1 MAIRGG
7 YHPRAMHPLTNTFE
21 LVKLVHD
28 GDRSALER
36 LTERYYDRVRRIVR
50 ARIGSKLRQRLE
62 TTDILNEAFA
72 KAIEI
77 FDRFE
82 MRDEGSLLRWLGQIA
97 EGKVRDQAD
106 KMNAQKRAGEREV
119 SGGGEDDGPPRY
131 EAPDTARHRP
141 DRVAQRN
148 EEQERLEA
156 AMDQLKPDYREIIV
170 ARDFEGLSWADVARE
185 TGRPSEDA
193 ARMYYSKATA
203 ELTVLMQQDSGD
215 GQP

>member
-1 MAIRGG
+1 
-7 YHPRAMHPLTNTFE
+7 MHPLTSTFE
-21 LVKLVHD
+21 LVQLVHN

-97 EGKVRDQAD
+97 EGKVRDQVD
-106 KMNAQKRAGEREV
+106 KHKAKKRAVDREV
-119 SGGGEDDGPPRY
+119 ASGGDDDGLPRH

-156 AMDQLKPDYREIIV
+156 ALDQLKPEYREIIL
-170 ARDFEGLSWADVARE
+170 ARDFEGLSWSDVARE

-193 ARMYYSKATA
+193 ARMYYAKATT
-203 ELTVLMQQDSGD
+203 ELTLLMQQANGD
-215 GQP
+215 DKA